1 MSLRKRIQILL
12 VFLVVA
18 PMVLLLAQSYLNG
31 LRTLKTQIHQEAGHV
46 AQLQAARADLAFDPP
61 KLAAEGLARAVSNDP
76 SLHME
81 RVLTLIRRTLEE
93 TPEAYGFAVAFLP
106 QSTHLGRF
114 APYIFRRGNEFHK
127 RFLEDPSYNYTD
139 KEWFKSAVNKARG
152 TWSRPYFDKGGGDVL
167 MMTFSAPILRDGKL
181 IGVIAADVSLDALV
195 RHLRDL
201 KPGGKGVVYLL
212 SRQGQVLAHPDLPVL
227 SVLTDHGDGRGRSSL
242 ITMMNNDSV
251 DEAEIPD
258 PVTDK
263 ESWVVESPLKS
274 LRGSRGG
281 EDWSLIVSW
290 PLKEKMRPL
299 EAMSRKVLV
308 LYLILGGGTLL
319 FLLRALDAVV
329 INPLRRLE
337 EQAKNYAKGD
347 YSLSRVVHGEAR
359 EIQELGG
366 ALDELGTKLKNEKSP
381 PGEG

>member
-1 MSLRKRIQILL
+1 M
-12 VFLVVA
+12 
-18 PMVLLLAQSYLNG
+18 
-31 LRTLKTQIHQEAGHV
+31 
-46 AQLQAARADLAFDPP
+46 
-61 KLAAEGLARAVSNDP
+61 
-76 SLHME
+76 
-81 RVLTLIRRTLEE
+81 
-93 TPEAYGFAVAFLP
+93 
-106 QSTHLGRF
+106 
-114 APYIFRRGNEFHK
+114 
-127 RFLEDPSYNYTD
+127 
-139 KEWFKSAVNKARG
+139 
-152 TWSRPYFDKGGGDVL
+152 
-167 MMTFSAPILRDGKL
+167 
-181 IGVIAADVSLDALV
+181 
-195 RHLRDL
+195 
-201 KPGGKGVVYLL
+201 
-212 SRQGQVLAHPDLPVL
+212 
-227 SVLTDHGDGRGRSSL
+227 
-242 ITMMNNDSV
+242 
-251 DEAEIPD
+251 
-258 PVTDK
+258 
-263 ESWVVESPLKS
+263 ESPLKS

-366 ALDELGTKLKNEKSP
+366 ALDELGTKLKNAKSP